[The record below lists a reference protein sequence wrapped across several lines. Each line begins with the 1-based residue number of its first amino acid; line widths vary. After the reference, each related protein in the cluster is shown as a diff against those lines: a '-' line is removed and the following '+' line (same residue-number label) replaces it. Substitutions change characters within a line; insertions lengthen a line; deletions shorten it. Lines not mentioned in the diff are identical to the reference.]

1 MQGWDRAWEVAV
13 LACRYGDIKL
23 SKGGADDE
31 AKALRVKVFRRDF
44 FFKKILLEK
53 QRGHKC
59 TTPVQIYP
67 GLLRSTLALRDC

>member
-23 SKGGADDE
+23 SKGGVDDE

-44 FFKKILLEK
+44 FFKKIF
-53 QRGHKC
+53 
-59 TTPVQIYP
+59 
-67 GLLRSTLALRDC
+67 

>member
-23 SKGGADDE
+23 SKGGVDDE

-44 FFKKILLEK
+44 FKKNSFRETESSQMYHPRTDISWIVKE
-53 QRGHKC
+53 HTS
-59 TTPVQIYP
+59 TT
-67 GLLRSTLALRDC
+67 

>member
-23 SKGGADDE
+23 SKGGVDDV

-44 FFKKILLEK
+44 FLKKFF
-53 QRGHKC
+53 
-59 TTPVQIYP
+59 
-67 GLLRSTLALRDC
+67 